1 MYSHQT
7 EIKLVTPMGIFGN
20 GDHESTQVVLDALY
34 NAIPSGKDVLD
45 VGTGNGIQAIF
56 AKKWGA
62 AHVVAVD
69 IDANAIYAAR
79 ANFERNNV
87 EIEARLGIY
96 NEFLDFQANIIIA
109 NLPPHNVRDFLKI
122 AQKNLKAGGK
132 LICSWAKFANIYN
145 ECDLTNYNIVD
156 HIEGL
161 EWDAYILEGKG

>member
-34 NAIPSGKDVLD
+34 NAAPAGKNVLD
-45 VGTGNGIQAIF
+45 IGTGNGIQAIF

-122 AQKNLKAGGK
+122 AQKKKLNFYTVCPIGHTLKEKENQKDSIG
-132 LICSWAKFANIYN
+132 
-145 ECDLTNYNIVD
+145 
-156 HIEGL
+156 
-161 EWDAYILEGKG
+161 